1 MRISDW
7 SSDVCSSDLAHRPQG
22 HKGVEVLRG
31 DLEPTR
37 APLAERLADHEE
49 FVARRC
55 ELVVAPASVGL
66 GCRHDDIEPFELLEP
81 LREHGAGES
90 GRALQNLTE
99 VSAATSSEEQTSVLQ
114 SLMRTSYAV
123 FCLKKHIAPKP

>member
-1 MRISDW
+1 MISLCVVQVVYCFLLRQKTANEMRISDW

-37 APLAERLADHEE
+37 APLAERRADHEE

-66 GCRHDDIEPFELLEP
+66 GCRHDDIEI
-81 LREHGAGES
+81 
-90 GRALQNLTE
+90 GRASCRERGCQY
-99 VSAATSSEEQTSVLQ
+99 V
-114 SLMRTSYAV
+114 
-123 FCLKKHIAPKP
+123 

>member
-1 MRISDW
+1 MIRLPPRSTRTDTLFPYTTLFRSIALTARPAGEVETDDDASVREPVSAERD
-7 SSDVCSSDLAHRPQG
+7 AHRPQG

-81 LREHGAGES
+81 L
-90 GRALQNLTE
+90 
-99 VSAATSSEEQTSVLQ
+99 
-114 SLMRTSYAV
+114 
-123 FCLKKHIAPKP
+123 